1 MQVKLLRAATLIVS
15 DLKRSESLY
24 RDWLYYDTVESGVL
38 AADLAV
44 SWGAPA
50 SAGKPYVVMAPKSG
64 AEIYLRFIEDEPHP
78 DYEPLKTYGWAAI
91 EICVEDVLKVN
102 EAMLKSPFTIIG
114 PPRELDGMPAIF
126 PMQVQGPDGEIVYLT
141 QIRDDLPMYDLPRAT
156 ALIDRQFIH
165 VCAVSD
171 LKGALS
177 WCEQTLGLSFGRDM
191 AIVYTMLA
199 NAFGVSYDNK
209 FTIATLTHDR
219 DVFFEFDQL
228 PPAAGPRPVWKHRL
242 PPGVAISTITLPDF
256 NERVRAHSNWLITPP
271 APRQGA
277 IYKGRRAATM
287 RGPDGILF
295 ELVEI

>member
-1 MQVKLLRAATLIVS
+1 VKLLRAATLTIAN
-15 DLKRSESLY
+15 LNRSQELY
-24 RDWLYYDTVESGVL
+24 RDWLYYETVESGVL
-38 AADLAV
+38 AADLAA
-44 SWGAPA
+44 SWGAPK
-50 SAGKPYVVMAPKSG
+50 SAGKRYVVMQPKSG
-64 AEIYLRFIEDEPHP
+64 AEIYLRFIEDTIHP

-102 EAMLKSPFTIIG
+102 ERMLESPFKIIG

-156 ALIDRQFIH
+156 SLIDRQFIH

-171 LKGALS
+171 LTGTLN
-177 WCEQTLGLSFGRDM
+177 WCQDKLGLSFGRDM

-199 NAFGVSYDNK
+199 NAFEVPYENK

-219 DVFFEFDQL
+219 DVFFEFDQM
-228 PPAAGPRPVWKHRL
+228 PAAASARPIFKGHL
-242 PPGVAISTITLPDF
+242 PQGVAISTIIVPDF
-256 NERVRAHSNWLITPP
+256 CERVRYHASWLITHPVL
-271 APRQGA
+271 REGE
-277 IYKGRRAATM
+277 IYKGKHAATM

>member
-1 MQVKLLRAATLIVS
+1 VKLLRAATLTVA
-15 DLKRSESLY
+15 DLKRSEGLY
-24 RDWLYYDTVESGVL
+24 RDWLSYETVESGVL
-38 AADLAV
+38 AMDLAL
-44 SWGAPA
+44 SWGATL

-64 AEIYLRFIEDEPHP
+64 AEIYLRFVQDDAHP
-78 DYEPLKTYGWAAI
+78 DYEALKTYGWAAI

-102 EAMLKSPFTIIG
+102 EAMLKSPFKIIG

-156 ALIDRQFIH
+156 SLIDRQFIH

-171 LKGALS
+171 LKGALT
-177 WCEQTLGLSFGRDM
+177 WCEEKLGLSFGRDM

-199 NAFGVSYDNK
+199 NAFGVPHENK
-209 FTIATLTHDR
+209 FTIATLTHAR
-219 DVFFEFDQL
+219 DVFYEFDQM
-228 PPAAGPRPVWKHRL
+228 PPAAGARPAFKDRL
-242 PPGVAISTITLPDF
+242 PQGVAISTLILPDF
-256 NERVRAHSNWLITPP
+256 AERVRAHADWLITPP
-271 APRQGA
+271 KPREGA
-277 IYKGRRAATM
+277 IYKGKRAATM

>member
-1 MQVKLLRAATLIVS
+1 VKLLRAATLTIAN
-15 DLKRSESLY
+15 LNRSQALY
-24 RDWLYYDTVESGVL
+24 RDWLYYETVESGVL
-38 AADLAV
+38 AADLAA
-44 SWGAPA
+44 SWGAPN
-50 SAGKPYVVMAPKSG
+50 SAGKRYVVMQPKSG
-64 AEIYLRFIEDEPHP
+64 AEIYLRFIEDSIHP

-102 EAMLKSPFTIIG
+102 ERMLESPFKIIG

-156 ALIDRQFIH
+156 SLIDRQFIH

-171 LKGALS
+171 LAGTLN
-177 WCEQTLGLSFGRDM
+177 WCQDKLGLSFGRDM

-199 NAFGVSYDNK
+199 NAFEVPYENK

-219 DVFFEFDQL
+219 DVFFEFDQM
-228 PPAAGPRPVWKHRL
+228 PAAASARPVFKGHL
-242 PPGVAISTITLPDF
+242 PQGVAISTIIVPDF
-256 NERVRAHSNWLITPP
+256 CERVRHHASWLITHPVL
-271 APRQGA
+271 REGE
-277 IYKGRRAATM
+277 IYKGKRAATM